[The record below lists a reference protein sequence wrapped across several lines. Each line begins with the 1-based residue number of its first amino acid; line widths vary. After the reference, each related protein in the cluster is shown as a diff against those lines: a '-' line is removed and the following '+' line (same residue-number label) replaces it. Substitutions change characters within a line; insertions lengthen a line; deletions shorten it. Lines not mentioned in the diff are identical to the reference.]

1 MRKMSLEEI
10 AKVYGMTDYY
20 DISTGKIFKLSQ
32 AIDAGD
38 GNLVVPVAQHGRI
51 IGYSQMKKQT

>member
-1 MRKMSLEEI
+1 MSLEEI

-38 GNLVVPVAQHGRI
+38 GNLVVPVEQHGRI

>member
-1 MRKMSLEEI
+1 MTMSLENI
-10 AKVYGMTDYY
+10 AKVYGMVDYL
-20 DISTGKIFKLSQ
+20 DVSTGKIFKLSQ

-38 GNLVVPVAQHGRI
+38 GNLIVPVEQRGRI